1 MKEFMGYAIIESGGR
16 QLRVEVGRFYDLDLL
31 YSSAEEDR
39 VLLEEGAPL
48 SFDRV
53 LLVRADE
60 ENLTVGQPYVEGA
73 VVKGKVLRHGKARKI
88 IIYKMRPKKGYR
100 RKKGH
105 RQQYSRFMVES
116 IEIQGKA
123 IAAPAEMA
131 KAS

>member
-1 MKEFMGYAIIESGGR
+1 MKELMGYAIIESGGR

-31 YSSAEEDR
+31 YSSADEDR
-39 VLLEEGAPL
+39 VLLEEGASL

-53 LLVRADE
+53 FLVRADE

-73 VVKGKVLRHGKARKI
+73 VVKGKVLLHGKARKI

-116 IEIQGKA
+116 IEIQGKT
-123 IAAPAEMA
+123 IAAPAELA
-131 KAS
+131 QAS

>member
-1 MKEFMGYAIIESGGR
+1 MKELMGYAIIESGGR

-31 YSSAEEDR
+31 YSSADEDR
-39 VLLEEGAPL
+39 VLLEEGASL

-73 VVKGKVLRHGKARKI
+73 VVKGKVLLHGKARKI

-116 IEIQGKA
+116 IEIQGKT
-123 IAAPAEMA
+123 IAAPAELA
-131 KAS
+131 QAS

>member
-1 MKEFMGYAIIESGGR
+1 MGYAIIESGGR

-31 YSSAEEDR
+31 YSSADDDR
-39 VLLEEGAPL
+39 VLLEEGASL

-60 ENLTVGQPYVEGA
+60 ESLTVGQPYVEGA
-73 VVKGKVLRHGKARKI
+73 VVKGKVLSHGKARKI

-123 IAAPAEMA
+123 IAAPAEVA